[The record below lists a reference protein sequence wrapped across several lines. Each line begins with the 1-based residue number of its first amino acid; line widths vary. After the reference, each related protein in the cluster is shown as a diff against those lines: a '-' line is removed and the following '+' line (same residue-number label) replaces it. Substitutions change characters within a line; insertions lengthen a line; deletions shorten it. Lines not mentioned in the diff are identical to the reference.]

1 MAASVAVSEIPELVQ
16 GKIPVELYLRCSD
29 YEPDAEFVDG
39 FVEERP
45 MGEYGHSSWQNA
57 LLQWFGQHAKE
68 WGTRVRPELRVQI
81 SSTRYRV
88 PDVVLFDKSLS
99 IKRILIHT
107 PIAVFEVLSPE
118 DRAERVAVKVE
129 DYRRIGIQTIVV
141 IDPETEPATISR
153 YMESGLVPI
162 TEAVTELPG
171 SACFV
176 DWGRVREFLE
186 D

>member
-45 MGEYGHSSWQNA
+45 MGEFGQSSWQYA

-68 WGTRVRPELRVQI
+68 WEIRVRPELRVQVAA
-81 SSTRYRV
+81 TRYRV
-88 PDVVLFDKSLS
+88 PDVVVFDKSLS

-118 DRAERVAVKVE
+118 DRMERVKVKLE
-129 DYRRIGIQTIVV
+129 DYRRMGIQTIVV
-141 IDPETEPATISR
+141 IDPETESATLSR
-153 YMESGLVPI
+153 YVDGNLEPI
-162 TEAVTELPG
+162 TEARMELPG
-171 SACFV
+171 SACSI
-176 DWGRVREFLE
+176 DWLRVREFL

>member
-45 MGEYGHSSWQNA
+45 MGEYGHSSWQHA
-57 LLQWFGQHAKE
+57 LEMWFGQHERE
-68 WGTRVRPELRVQI
+68 WNIRVRPELRVQI

-88 PDVVLFDKSLS
+88 PDVVVFDRSLS
-99 IKRILIHT
+99 IKRILVHT

-118 DRAERVAVKVE
+118 DRTERVKVKLE

-141 IDPETEPATISR
+141 IDPETEPATLSR
-153 YMESGLVPI
+153 YREGSLVPI
-162 TEAVTELPG
+162 TEPVTELPG
-171 SACFV
+171 SVCSV
-176 DWGRVREFLE
+176 DWTRVREFL